1 MKASSRLLASM
12 AVPTRP
18 PIQGEIEMPRRKREI
33 TPTLPIEP
41 LDPSQSV
48 EQAKDV
54 RHQLWLIYSQLKDAE
69 SDAAQRLELLECSRE
84 DLGRV
89 LNEINRQD
97 ELFLA
102 SVNQKPKSPRYQAAI
117 SNCRARQFNLTADR
131 SHIRD
136 REHFSPGRNGA
147 SMRCGKQIVTVTVK
161 GPWEGSLKRR
171 KMAS

>member
-117 SNCRARQFNLTADR
+117 SNCRARQFNLTADTSRFCLVVGERRQLSVVNLSCLR
-131 SHIRD
+131 SAGEVVRALRSGQYLLLIDLR
-136 REHFSPGRNGA
+136 G
-147 SMRCGKQIVTVTVK
+147 
-161 GPWEGSLKRR
+161 
-171 KMAS
+171 

>member
-1 MKASSRLLASM
+1 
-12 AVPTRP
+12 
-18 PIQGEIEMPRRKREI
+18 MPRRKREI

-131 SHIRD
+131 LGIQVENVLHLGDKISIKLRYTP
-136 REHFSPGRNGA
+136 HFLLPR
-147 SMRCGKQIVTVTVK
+147 
-161 GPWEGSLKRR
+161 LKIFFFETPPDGFN
-171 KMAS
+171 

>member
-1 MKASSRLLASM
+1 
-12 AVPTRP
+12 
-18 PIQGEIEMPRRKREI
+18 MPRRKREI

-117 SNCRARQFNLTADR
+117 SNCRARQFNLTAD
-131 SHIRD
+131 I
-136 REHFSPGRNGA
+136 
-147 SMRCGKQIVTVTVK
+147 MRACLVGHPKEWQFFWKTL
-161 GPWEGSLKRR
+161 S
-171 KMAS
+171 

>member
-1 MKASSRLLASM
+1 
-12 AVPTRP
+12 
-18 PIQGEIEMPRRKREI
+18 MPRRKREI

-117 SNCRARQFNLTADR
+117 SNCRARQFNLTADNWPAQR
-131 SHIRD
+131 Q
-136 REHFSPGRNGA
+136 SPI
-147 SMRCGKQIVTVTVK
+147 SK
-161 GPWEGSLKRR
+161 GILTLSTFIIFNNLFEG
-171 KMAS
+171 

>member
-117 SNCRARQFNLTADR
+117 SNCRARQFNLTAD
-131 SHIRD
+131 SHCNQWAVFCLFHCVYLI
-136 REHFSPGRNGA
+136 FSCVS
-147 SMRCGKQIVTVTVK
+147 SMR
-161 GPWEGSLKRR
+161 LK
-171 KMAS
+171 

>member
-117 SNCRARQFNLTADR
+117 SNCRARQFNLTADSAFSVWR
-131 SHIRD
+131 VQPYRD
-136 REHFSPGRNGA
+136 GDH
-147 SMRCGKQIVTVTVK
+147 
-161 GPWEGSLKRR
+161 
-171 KMAS
+171 